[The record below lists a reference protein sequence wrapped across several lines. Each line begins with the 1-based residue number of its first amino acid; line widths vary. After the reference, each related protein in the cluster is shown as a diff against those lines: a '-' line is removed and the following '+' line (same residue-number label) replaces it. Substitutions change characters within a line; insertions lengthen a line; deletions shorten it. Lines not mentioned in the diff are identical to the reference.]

1 MQGST
6 IPLSPIGASMKRL
19 LCLAAV
25 LVCPSFAL
33 ADNDDVQKELK
44 SLQGSWKTVGMEVGG
59 NPLPKD
65 QIFSFTISVG
75 ADGKSTGKLVEEE
88 FKFAITVDPSK
99 KPKTINNVHETGD
112 QKGKKQFG
120 IYKLEGDKWTVCM
133 SRPGAEEAD
142 RPKDFVTK
150 DSPCVIFVFERV
162 KEEKKP

>member
-1 MQGST
+1 MQR
-6 IPLSPIGASMKRL
+6 I

-25 LVCPSFAL
+25 LISPALAL

-44 SLQGSWKTVGMEVGG
+44 SLQGAWKAVGMEVGG
-59 NPLPKD
+59 KPLPKD
-65 QIFSFTISVG
+65 QVFDFRITVG
-75 ADGKSTGKLVEEE
+75 ADGKSKGKLAEEE
-88 FKFAITVDPSK
+88 FQFTITVDPAK

-120 IYKLEGDKWTVCM
+120 IYKLEGDTWTVCM
-133 SRPGAEEAD
+133 SRPGAEEAE
-142 RPKDFVTK
+142 RPKEFTSK